1 MPLRRHFKGDPELSV
16 GKLQKRGKRSILK
29 PVPKLLHP
37 IGNGNGSN
45 RWRSAAG
52 MQVTNMG
59 RVLFLASLATILLIG
74 NTDGLAAQGRGGVGA
89 SGVSGAGASAGVHGG
104 AMAAPARSAG
114 GHITSS
120 PGSHLAIPRSPSGQ
134 LMPRRA
140 GTTLRATGRYNGSAS
155 ARTRQFRSTRG
166 AGLDFS
172 EDSNVPGLGF
182 DAVHVAATRGNRG
195 GGGRD
200 RDHGRGRG
208 NEFGVLFPFF
218 DGGGYYVPTGPDISG
233 DVPGDGQAVDDAE
246 DQGPG
251 PDDRPYDRAPRG
263 NVNRPPTEQPGPQ
276 ANVPE
281 YVFVRRDGTVFFA
294 VAYSWDQGSL
304 RYISSEGTRR
314 SVSRDTLD
322 LKATQQFNEE
332 RGLTFRSPA

>member
-1 MPLRRHFKGDPELSV
+1 
-16 GKLQKRGKRSILK
+16 
-29 PVPKLLHP
+29 
-37 IGNGNGSN
+37 
-45 RWRSAAG
+45 
-52 MQVTNMG
+52 MG
-59 RVLFLASLATILLIG
+59 RALFLASLATILLIG
-74 NTDGLAAQGRGGVGA
+74 NAPSLAAQGRGGMGA
-89 SGVSGAGASAGVHGG
+89 SGGSGAGASAGVHGS

-140 GTTLRATGRYNGSAS
+140 GTTLRGTGRYSGSAS
-155 ARTRQFRSTRG
+155 ARTRQFRSTRA

-172 EDSNVPGLGF
+172 EESNVPGLGF
-182 DAVHVAATRGNRG
+182 DAVHVAATRGNRAG
-195 GGGRD
+195 VGRD
-200 RDHGRGRG
+200 RDRGRG
-208 NEFGVLFPFF
+208 NAFGVLFPFF

-246 DQGPG
+246 DQGLG

-263 NVNRPPTEQPGPQ
+263 NVNRPPAEQPGPQ
-276 ANVPE
+276 ADVPE

-322 LKATQQFNEE
+322 LKATAEFNEQ

>member
-1 MPLRRHFKGDPELSV
+1 
-16 GKLQKRGKRSILK
+16 
-29 PVPKLLHP
+29 
-37 IGNGNGSN
+37 
-45 RWRSAAG
+45 
-52 MQVTNMG
+52 MG
-59 RVLFLASLATILLIG
+59 RVLFLASLATILFIG
-74 NTDGLAAQGRGGVGA
+74 NVNSLAAQGRGGMGA
-89 SGVSGAGASAGVHGG
+89 SGGGGSAGVHGS
-104 AMAAPARSAG
+104 AMAAPAPSAG
-114 GHITSS
+114 GHMTSS

-140 GTTLRATGRYNGSAS
+140 GTTLRATGRYNGSTS
-155 ARTRQFRSTRG
+155 TRTRQFRSTRG

-172 EDSNVPGLGF
+172 EESNVPGLGF
-182 DAVHVAATRGNRG
+182 DAVHVAATRGNRSG
-195 GGGRD
+195 VGRD
-200 RDHGRGRG
+200 RDRDRSRR

-251 PDDRPYDRAPRG
+251 PDDRPYPYDRALRSA
-263 NVNRPPTEQPGPQ
+263 NRPPAEQPGPQ
-276 ANVPE
+276 ADVPE

-304 RYISSEGTRR
+304 RYISTEGTRR

-322 LKATQQFNEE
+322 LKATEEFNEQ

>member
-1 MPLRRHFKGDPELSV
+1 
-16 GKLQKRGKRSILK
+16 
-29 PVPKLLHP
+29 
-37 IGNGNGSN
+37 
-45 RWRSAAG
+45 
-52 MQVTNMG
+52 MG

-74 NTDGLAAQGRGGVGA
+74 NVNGLAAQGRGGMGA
-89 SGVSGAGASAGVHGG
+89 TGGAASAGVHGS
-104 AMAAPARSAG
+104 AMAAPARSAA
-114 GHITSS
+114 GHMTSS

-140 GTTLRATGRYNGSAS
+140 GTTLRATGRYNGSTT

-172 EDSNVPGLGF
+172 DESNVPGLGF
-182 DAVHVAATRGNRG
+182 DAVHVAATRGNRTG
-195 GGGRD
+195 VGRD
-200 RDHGRGRG
+200 RDHDRNRR

-233 DVPGDGQAVDDAE
+233 DVQGDGQAVDDAE

-251 PDDRPYDRAPRG
+251 PDDRPYPYDRPHS
-263 NVNRPPTEQPGPQ
+263 VNRPPMEQPGPQ

-322 LKATQQFNEE
+322 LKATEEFNEQ

>member
-1 MPLRRHFKGDPELSV
+1 
-16 GKLQKRGKRSILK
+16 
-29 PVPKLLHP
+29 
-37 IGNGNGSN
+37 
-45 RWRSAAG
+45 
-52 MQVTNMG
+52 
-59 RVLFLASLATILLIG
+59 
-74 NTDGLAAQGRGGVGA
+74 
-89 SGVSGAGASAGVHGG
+89 
-104 AMAAPARSAG
+104 
-114 GHITSS
+114 
-120 PGSHLAIPRSPSGQ
+120 
-134 LMPRRA
+134 MPRRT

-155 ARTRQFRSTRG
+155 ARTRQFRSSRG

-182 DAVHVAATRGNRG
+182 DAVHVAATRGNRA

-200 RDHGRGRG
+200 MDRGRGRR

-233 DVPGDGQAVDDAE
+233 DVPGDEQAIDGAE

-263 NVNRPPTEQPGPQ
+263 SANRPPAEQPGPQ

-314 SVSRDTLD
+314 SVSRDALD

>member
-1 MPLRRHFKGDPELSV
+1 
-16 GKLQKRGKRSILK
+16 
-29 PVPKLLHP
+29 
-37 IGNGNGSN
+37 
-45 RWRSAAG
+45 

-59 RVLFLASLATILLIG
+59 RVLFLASLATILFIG
-74 NTDGLAAQGRGGVGA
+74 NVNSLAAQGRGGM
-89 SGVSGAGASAGVHGG
+89 GAGGSAAAGVHGS
-104 AMAAPARSAG
+104 AMAAPPRSAA
-114 GHITSS
+114 GHVTSS

-140 GTTLRATGRYNGSAS
+140 GTTLRATSRFNGSTS

-166 AGLDFS
+166 LDFS
-172 EDSNVPGLGF
+172 DESNVPGLGF
-182 DAVHVAATRGNRG
+182 DAVHVAATRGNRSG
-195 GGGRD
+195 LGRD
-200 RDHGRGRG
+200 RDHVRDRR

-233 DVPGDGQAVDDAE
+233 DVPGDGQGVDDAE

-251 PDDRPYDRAPRG
+251 PDDRPSPYDRALRSA
-263 NVNRPPTEQPGPQ
+263 NRPPAEQPGPQ
-276 ANVPE
+276 ADVPE

-294 VAYSWDQGSL
+294 VAYSWEQGSL
-304 RYISSEGTRR
+304 RYISTEGTRR

-322 LKATQQFNEE
+322 LKATEEFNEQ

>member
-1 MPLRRHFKGDPELSV
+1 
-16 GKLQKRGKRSILK
+16 
-29 PVPKLLHP
+29 
-37 IGNGNGSN
+37 
-45 RWRSAAG
+45 
-52 MQVTNMG
+52 MG
-59 RVLFLASLATILLIG
+59 RLIFLASLATILLIG
-74 NTDGLAAQGRGGVGA
+74 DVHGLAAQGRGGMAATGGA
-89 SGVSGAGASAGVHGG
+89 ASAGVHGG
-104 AMAAPARSAG
+104 AMAAPARSAA
-114 GHITSS
+114 GHVTSS
-120 PGSHLAIPRSPSGQ
+120 PGSHLVIPRSPSGQ

-140 GTTLRATGRYNGSAS
+140 GATLRATGRNAGSAS
-155 ARTRQFRSTRG
+155 ARTRQFRSSRG
-166 AGLDFS
+166 DGLDFS

-182 DAVHVAATRGNRG
+182 DAVHVAATRGNRAG
-195 GGGRD
+195 LGRD
-200 RDHGRGRG
+200 RDRGRGRR

-233 DVPGDGQAVDDAE
+233 DVPGDGQTAVDDAE

-263 NVNRPPTEQPGPQ
+263 SANRPPAEQPGPQ

-332 RGLTFRSPA
+332 RGLTFRAPA

>member
-1 MPLRRHFKGDPELSV
+1 
-16 GKLQKRGKRSILK
+16 
-29 PVPKLLHP
+29 
-37 IGNGNGSN
+37 
-45 RWRSAAG
+45 
-52 MQVTNMG
+52 MG
-59 RVLFLASLATILLIG
+59 RVLFLASLVTILLIG
-74 NTDGLAAQGRGGVGA
+74 DANGLAAQGRGGM
-89 SGVSGAGASAGVHGG
+89 SAGGGSMGGGAVHGSS
-104 AMAAPARSAG
+104 MAPARAV
-114 GHITSS
+114 GHVTSS

-134 LMPRRA
+134 IMPRRA
-140 GTTLRATGRYNGSAS
+140 GTTLRGTGRFSGSTS
-155 ARTRQFRSTRG
+155 ARTRQFRNSRR
-166 AGLDFS
+166 ASLDFS
-172 EDSNVPGLGF
+172 DESNVPGLGF
-182 DAVHVAATRGNRG
+182 DAVHVAATRGNRSG
-195 GGGRD
+195 LGRD
-200 RDHGRGRG
+200 RDHGRDRR

-246 DQGPG
+246 ELGPE
-251 PDDRPYDRAPRG
+251 PEDRPYDRARS
-263 NVNRPPTEQPGPQ
+263 VNRPPTEQPGPQ

-314 SVSRDTLD
+314 SVSRDMLD

>member
-1 MPLRRHFKGDPELSV
+1 
-16 GKLQKRGKRSILK
+16 
-29 PVPKLLHP
+29 
-37 IGNGNGSN
+37 
-45 RWRSAAG
+45 

-74 NTDGLAAQGRGGVGA
+74 NTDGLAAQGRGGMGA
-89 SGVSGAGASAGVHGG
+89 SGGSGAGATAGVHGG
-104 AMAAPARSAG
+104 AMAATARSAG

-140 GTTLRATGRYNGSAS
+140 GTTLRATGRYNASAS

-172 EDSNVPGLGF
+172 DESNVPGLGF

-233 DVPGDGQAVDDAE
+233 DVPGEGQAVDDAE

-251 PDDRPYDRAPRG
+251 PDDRPYPYDRAPRSA
-263 NVNRPPTEQPGPQ
+263 NRPPAEQPGPQ

-322 LKATQQFNEE
+322 LKATEEFNEQ

>member
-1 MPLRRHFKGDPELSV
+1 
-16 GKLQKRGKRSILK
+16 
-29 PVPKLLHP
+29 
-37 IGNGNGSN
+37 
-45 RWRSAAG
+45 
-52 MQVTNMG
+52 MG

-74 NTDGLAAQGRGGVGA
+74 NVNGLAAQGRGGMGA
-89 SGVSGAGASAGVHGG
+89 TGGAASAGVHGS
-104 AMAAPARSAG
+104 AMAAPARSAA
-114 GHITSS
+114 GHMTSS

-140 GTTLRATGRYNGSAS
+140 GTTLRATGRYSRSTS

-172 EDSNVPGLGF
+172 EESNVPGLGF
-182 DAVHVAATRGNRG
+182 DAVHVAATRGNRTG
-195 GGGRD
+195 VGRD
-200 RDHGRGRG
+200 RDHDRNRR

-246 DQGPG
+246 DQGLG

-263 NVNRPPTEQPGPQ
+263 SANRPPMEQPGPQ

-304 RYISSEGTRR
+304 RYISTEGTRR

-322 LKATQQFNEE
+322 LKATEEFNEQ

>member
-1 MPLRRHFKGDPELSV
+1 
-16 GKLQKRGKRSILK
+16 
-29 PVPKLLHP
+29 
-37 IGNGNGSN
+37 
-45 RWRSAAG
+45 
-52 MQVTNMG
+52 MG

-74 NTDGLAAQGRGGVGA
+74 NADGLAAQGRGGMGA
-89 SGVSGAGASAGVHGG
+89 SGGGASAGVHGS
-104 AMAAPARSAG
+104 AMAAPERSAA
-114 GHITSS
+114 GHMTSS

-140 GTTLRATGRYNGSAS
+140 GTTLRATGRYNGSTS

-166 AGLDFS
+166 AALDFS
-172 EDSNVPGLGF
+172 DESNVPGLGF
-182 DAVHVAATRGNRG
+182 DAVHVAATRGNRAG
-195 GGGRD
+195 VGRD
-200 RDHGRGRG
+200 RDRDRSRR

-251 PDDRPYDRAPRG
+251 PDDGPYPYDRAPR
-263 NVNRPPTEQPGPQ
+263 NANRPPAEQPGPQ
-276 ANVPE
+276 VNVPE

>member
-1 MPLRRHFKGDPELSV
+1 
-16 GKLQKRGKRSILK
+16 
-29 PVPKLLHP
+29 
-37 IGNGNGSN
+37 
-45 RWRSAAG
+45 

-59 RVLFLASLATILLIG
+59 RVIFLASLATILFIG
-74 NTDGLAAQGRGGVGA
+74 NVNSLAAQGRGGMGA
-89 SGVSGAGASAGVHGG
+89 TGGAASAGVHAS
-104 AMAAPARSAG
+104 AMAAPARSAAG
-114 GHITSS
+114 GHMTSS

-140 GTTLRATGRYNGSAS
+140 GTSLRATGRYNGSTT

-166 AGLDFS
+166 ASLDFS
-172 EDSNVPGLGF
+172 EESNVPGLGF
-182 DAVHVAATRGNRG
+182 DAVHVAATRGNRTG
-195 GGGRD
+195 LGRD
-200 RDHGRGRG
+200 RDHDRNRR

-263 NVNRPPTEQPGPQ
+263 SANRPPMEQPGPQ

-322 LKATQQFNEE
+322 LKATEEFNEQ

>member
-1 MPLRRHFKGDPELSV
+1 
-16 GKLQKRGKRSILK
+16 
-29 PVPKLLHP
+29 
-37 IGNGNGSN
+37 
-45 RWRSAAG
+45 

-59 RVLFLASLATILLIG
+59 RVLFFASLATILFIG
-74 NTDGLAAQGRGGVGA
+74 NVNSLAAQGHGGM
-89 SGVSGAGASAGVHGG
+89 GAGGSAAAGGHGS
-104 AMAAPARSAG
+104 AIAAPARSAV
-114 GHITSS
+114 GHMTSS

-140 GTTLRATGRYNGSAS
+140 GTTLRATGRFKGSTS

-166 AGLDFS
+166 LDFS
-172 EDSNVPGLGF
+172 DESNVPGLGF
-182 DAVHVAATRGNRG
+182 DAVHVAATRGNRSG
-195 GGGRD
+195 LGRD
-200 RDHGRGRG
+200 RDRVRDRR

-218 DGGGYYVPTGPDISG
+218 DGGGYYVPTGPVISG
-233 DVPGDGQAVDDAE
+233 DVPGDGQGVDDAE

-251 PDDRPYDRAPRG
+251 PDDRPSPYDRPR
-263 NVNRPPTEQPGPQ
+263 NVNRPPVEQPGPQ

-294 VAYSWDQGSL
+294 VAYSWDQESL
-304 RYISSEGTRR
+304 RYVSSEGTRR

-322 LKATQQFNEE
+322 LKATEEFNEQ

>member
-1 MPLRRHFKGDPELSV
+1 MVRAHTETTTEVAASNIHWQSNGGTTAGDP
-16 GKLQKRGKRSILK
+16 
-29 PVPKLLHP
+29 
-37 IGNGNGSN
+37 
-45 RWRSAAG
+45 AAG

-74 NTDGLAAQGRGGVGA
+74 NVNRLAAQGHGGMGA
-89 SGVSGAGASAGVHGG
+89 SGGAAAGVHGS
-104 AMAAPARSAG
+104 AMAAPARGVAG
-114 GHITSS
+114 HMTSS

-134 LMPRRA
+134 LLPRRA
-140 GTTLRATGRYNGSAS
+140 GTTLRATGRSNGSTS

-166 AGLDFS
+166 ASLDFS
-172 EDSNVPGLGF
+172 DESNVPGLGF
-182 DAVHVAATRGNRG
+182 DAVHVAATRGNRSG
-195 GGGRD
+195 LGRD
-200 RDHGRGRG
+200 RDHGRDRR

-233 DVPGDGQAVDDAE
+233 DVQGDGQAVDDAE

-251 PDDRPYDRAPRG
+251 PDDRPYPYDRPR
-263 NVNRPPTEQPGPQ
+263 NVNRPPVEQPGPQ
-276 ANVPE
+276 ADVQE
-281 YVFVRRDGTVFFA
+281 YVFVKRDGTVFFA

-314 SVSRDTLD
+314 SVSRESLD
-322 LKATQQFNEE
+322 LKATEEFNEQ